1 MTLSIRERLLA
12 AITTAVGGVYAE
24 PDPVDERD
32 LPFTL
37 VVDQDETATQTYDT
51 ITHKLPVSIVRI
63 TAATVEHSGAA
74 LRAQANEQLAQL
86 MVSMH
91 NGGDFSGLAT
101 SPAEYTGGGTAVE
114 AGQNVFAQ
122 ADYIIT
128 YRTTRGNPYTQP

>member
-1 MTLSIRERLLA
+1 MTLSIRERLLE

-37 VVDQDETATQTYDT
+37 VVDQDETASLSYDT
-51 ITHKLPVSIVRI
+51 ITHQMPISIVRI

-74 LRAQANEQLAQL
+74 LRTQANEQLAAL
-86 MVSMH
+86 MVAMH
-91 NGGDFSGLAT
+91 NAGDFSGLAV
-101 SPAEYTGGGTAVE
+101 SAVYTGGGIAVE

-122 ADYIIT
+122 ADYLIT
-128 YRTTRGNPYTQP
+128 YNTVRGDPYNKP